1 MSRAST
7 IAPLLLAAAGA
18 LVSVAAT
25 SGRTA
30 GQDVVPLTRSDLIRI
45 LEGDTYTPDEAA
57 RMVRRACVDFR
68 PSDDDLRRFRE
79 LGATG
84 EVVDAL
90 VGCRREEDGDESAEA
105 PAPEPA
111 VGLVLPDDVTARVGD
126 TVRVR
131 GRVEREG
138 RGAHGV
144 PIMLESEGA
153 GESGARRV
161 VAATSGPDGTIVFP
175 VPAGLTSGRI
185 TFRPRAQAA
194 SLAGDPRMEL
204 IVRPGP
210 LRWVDVRPEELLLSP
225 DREAPRAVRV
235 RLRDAHGNGLPA
247 VMVLLVSEA
256 PPAGPA
262 LARGLTGSGGEA
274 RLSVSGERLGGVE
287 RVGVWARDSLLIWV
301 PVRTTGDEPDRAGGS
316 ATGVHRHGGP
326 RDGGQ
331 GREP

>member
-7 IAPLLLAAAGA
+7 LAPLLLAAAGA
-18 LVSVAAT
+18 LVTVAAT
-25 SGRTA
+25 PVRTA
-30 GQDVVPLTRSDLIRI
+30 GQDAVPLTRSDLIRI

-90 VGCRREEDGDESAEA
+90 VGCRQEEDGDEPADA

-111 VGLVLPDDVTARVGD
+111 VDLLLPDSVTARVGD

-138 RGAHGV
+138 KGAHGV

-161 VAATSGPDGTIVFP
+161 AAATSGPDGTIVFP

-185 TFRPRAQAA
+185 TFFPRAQAA
-194 SLAGDPRMEL
+194 SLAGDPRMEM

-210 LRWVDVRPEELLLSP
+210 LRWVDVRPEELLLPP
-225 DREAPRAVRV
+225 DREASRAVRV
-235 RLRDAHGNGLPA
+235 RLRDAYGNGLPA

-262 LARGLTGSGGEA
+262 LARGVTDSGGET
-274 RLSVSGERLGGVE
+274 RLSLPGGRLRGVE
-287 RVGVWARDSLLIWV
+287 RVGVWARDSLLTWI
-301 PVRTTGDEPDRAGGS
+301 PVRTAGDEPDRAEG
-316 ATGVHRHGGP
+316 AR
-326 RDGGQ
+326 
-331 GREP
+331 